1 MASSPP
7 LPTTDE
13 EEEDNGFGKSN
24 FQRAYMKG
32 GITTSPRGTSKEK
45 DGFFNRLSGKAL
57 DYQKKKNAQLEE
69 QVSTL
74 KTELQ
79 NEMQK
84 RLDQQR
90 NLHAIMSDC
99 NNIQLGNG
107 NMMTILQYDSDNE
120 DPIPLLK
127 QLMKIT
133 MEANAEILHKLT
145 VSENKLAKNSKYLQK
160 IHSVVLQL
168 RESGLSGSEYQM
180 MEQLKDMVEISTTN
194 DEFYTIEKAIEG
206 LKADEEK
213 KSFKDLNADAKRGI
227 RIIVYKFDSMQDLKE
242 QTFAKCLDTPEKDSE
257 VGTPISLRRK
267 RRIGDSVLSLKSNR
281 SDVSETLELIE
292 KHASETLQKT
302 ADFPHIK
309 PDIEALLCA
318 MYTLQMDNSRT
329 LHYMPLAKELVR
341 LATK

>member
-227 RIIVYKFDSMQDLKE
+227 RIIVYKFGSMTRQA
-242 QTFAKCLDTPEKDSE
+242 FANGL
-257 VGTPISLRRK
+257 GLRLGKQCR
-267 RRIGDSVLSLKSNR
+267 V
-281 SDVSETLELIE
+281 EEE
-292 KHASETLQKT
+292 FHAG
-302 ADFPHIK
+302 P
-309 PDIEALLCA
+309 
-318 MYTLQMDNSRT
+318 
-329 LHYMPLAKELVR
+329 
-341 LATK
+341 